1 MNIELSRFRVR
12 PGTRPKVYEWLD
24 FLNQNMDAVLQTL
37 EGENMLVETIF
48 HEHLEGHD
56 YLYWFSIQNEG
67 GRPVQDSDHWI
78 DVKHLEYWRACI
90 DETYKHVD
98 LLPKVSMIPE
108 EIRQS
113 LANAGKTPSHTPK
126 EPIAT

>member
-12 PGTRPKVYEWLD
+12 PGTMPKVYEWLD

-67 GRPVQDSDHWI
+67 GRPAQDSDHWI

>member
-12 PGTRPKVYEWLD
+12 PLAMPMVHEWLD

-67 GRPVQDSDHWI
+67 GIDIQDSEHWI
-78 DVKHLEYWRACI
+78 DVKHREYWRACI
-90 DETYKHVD
+90 DETYQHVD
-98 LLPKVSMIPE
+98 MLPRVSMIPA
-108 EIRQS
+108 EIRRT
-113 LANAGKTPSHTPK
+113 LVNPANNSSPNS
-126 EPIAT
+126 